1 MKTQSKEPVN
11 PSPNPGRRK
20 FDPIFKQEA
29 VSLWLSSGRSAAEV
43 GEELGIRPERL
54 FHWRKTF
61 APATPGG
68 KGGAGATRTA
78 AQLAEENLALR
89 RDNERLRQQRDI
101 LKKTLGII
109 SELPN
114 NATSGLTR

>member
-11 PSPNPGRRK
+11 ASKDNRRRK
-20 FDPIFKQEA
+20 FDRTFKEEA

-43 GEELGIRPERL
+43 GQELGIRPERL

-61 APATPGG
+61 APALPGG
-68 KGGAGATRTA
+68 KGCAGARTP
-78 AQLAEENLALR
+78 AQLAEENIALR

-101 LKKTLGII
+101 LKKTLGIL
-109 SELPN
+109 SELPGS
-114 NATSGLTR
+114 ATNGSTR